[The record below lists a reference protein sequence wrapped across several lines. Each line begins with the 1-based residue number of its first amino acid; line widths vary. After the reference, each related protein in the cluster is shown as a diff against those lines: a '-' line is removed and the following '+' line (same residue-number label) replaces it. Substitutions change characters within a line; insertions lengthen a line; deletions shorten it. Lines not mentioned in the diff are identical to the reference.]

1 MPHSMTQEITEE
13 VVSTGRSLA
22 AWETATIEV
31 FVRAAA
37 LIGFPR
43 SIGEIYGVL
52 FCAAQALTFDDLV
65 ERLRISRGS
74 VSQGLKLLR
83 QLGAVRVQY
92 VVGSR
97 KDHFEPELSMKRL
110 VSGFVRDQF
119 TPHLESGASR
129 LEQIEALIEEE
140 DSAVQEHAAA
150 RISTLRSWQTRTVR
164 LVPVVMAV
172 LGGSNLLSDTEES
185 GREVV

>member
-1 MPHSMTQEITEE
+1 MAQ
-13 VVSTGRSLA
+13 VSSAVGVSQNAVLSP
-22 AWETATIEV
+22 WETATIEV

-52 FCAAQALTFDDLV
+52 FCAEHALTFDDLV
-65 ERLRISRGS
+65 GRLGISRGS

-83 QLGAVRVQY
+83 QLGAVRIQY
-92 VVGSR
+92 VAGSR
-97 KDHFEPELSMKRL
+97 KDHYEPELSMKRL

-119 TPHLESGASR
+119 TPHVESGTAR
-129 LEQIEALIEEE
+129 LEQIEALIKEE
-140 DSAVQEHAAA
+140 DSTVRRHAAA
-150 RISTLRSWQTRTVR
+150 RISTLRSWQKRTVK

-172 LGGSNLLSDTEES
+172 LSGSDFLKNEPEPD
-185 GREVV
+185 REVI

>member
-1 MPHSMTQEITEE
+1 MKQDLSEQP
-13 VVSTGRSLA
+13 VRPVSTLSP
-22 AWETATIEV
+22 WERATIEV

-52 FCAAQALTFDDLV
+52 FCAEQALTFDDLV
-65 ERLRISRGS
+65 ERLGISRGS

-83 QLGAVRVQY
+83 QLGAVRTHY

-97 KDHFEPELSMKRL
+97 KDHFEPELSMRRL

-129 LEQIEALIEEE
+129 LDKIETLIREE
-140 DSAVQEHAAA
+140 DSQNLREHASA
-150 RISTLRSWQTRTVR
+150 RINTLRSWQTRTVK
-164 LVPVVMAV
+164 LVPVIMAV
-172 LGGSNLLSDTEES
+172 LGGSNLLSDSEET